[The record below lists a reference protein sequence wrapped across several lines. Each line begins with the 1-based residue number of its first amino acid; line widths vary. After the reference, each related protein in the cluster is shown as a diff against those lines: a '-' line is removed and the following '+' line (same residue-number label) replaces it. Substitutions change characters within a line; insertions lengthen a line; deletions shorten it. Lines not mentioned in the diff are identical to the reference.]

1 GQVGNLPPI
10 GNRRSSGMLIN
21 IDTDIQ
27 FLNPDAQWLSAPGE
41 CATDFLPA
49 FSAISRAVQ
58 IALRECLPPAY
69 FQHLEEFHDRQ
80 RANAILLFQATP
92 PFRAKVRTDLTYD
105 VLDPEMLEFLA
116 RRAKPGLTQSLT
128 VVEAKLRAAGQIE
141 LASQYA
147 PGCALDILAS
157 VRRLARSRR
166 CLLGLIRGE
175 GILVD
180 ALVQL
185 GGARD
190 LSARKQKARM
200 ASFCKKWNSQLRSI
214 CTGKDFSC
222 LAPSILQAATQA
234 LASFL
239 QK

>member
-1 GQVGNLPPI
+1 L
-10 GNRRSSGMLIN
+10 R
-21 IDTDIQ
+21 IDRDNDKP
-27 FLNPDAQWLSAPGE
+27 FNPDAQWLSAPGE
-41 CATDFLPA
+41 CTTDFLPA
-49 FSAISRAVQ
+49 FSAISSAVQ

-69 FQHLEEFHDRQ
+69 FQHLEEFRDQQ

-105 VLDPEMLEFLA
+105 VLNPEMLAFLV
-116 RRAKPGLTQSLT
+116 RRAKPGLTQSLAA
-128 VVEAKLRAAGQIE
+128 VEAKLRAAGQIE
-141 LASQYA
+141 LAVQYDPRRVA
-147 PGCALDILAS
+147 DILAS

-166 CLLGLIRGE
+166 CLLSLIRGE

-185 GGARD
+185 GGAHG
-190 LSARKQKARM
+190 LSARKQRARM
-200 ASFCKKWNSQLRSI
+200 ASFCRKWNSQLRRMCI
-214 CTGKDFSC
+214 GKDLSC